1 MAMQGYDLPPE
12 LDIER
17 RRLERQQRIADAL
30 SAQGNAPLQMQSAGG
45 YVVPISPFAGA
56 AKLLSAYAG
65 KRKGEQS
72 ERGMEDIG
80 RRYNEGLAQAVR
92 DYTASGSPRQVQ
104 APDFGAMTG
113 GMDEQ
118 DVPMRQET
126 VQADPRE
133 RLIAAMTSPY
143 APVRQLGTM
152 DFQAGIKEKELSEN
166 RAFRQQESDAARQF
180 RAQEAQAAREAR
192 ADELRNRA
200 QDARATEQQREQARR
215 EIAQMNIDAR
225 REMAAMTAAN
235 RPERMITVM
244 DPNGNAITVPQS
256 QAGGMPVFNP
266 QAAKQIQDTKKKGEA
281 KEQLTETVGQLKGY
295 YDALKDGGG
304 IVEQGQ
310 GTLGNIASRIQ
321 SSAVGQLAGGA
332 VGTKNQE
339 MRQKIEQTRPLLLNL
354 IKNATGM
361 SAQQMNSN
369 AEMQLYLRAATDPTL
384 SYEANVEALGN
395 LDKLF
400 GLGLGL
406 DKKPAAAPAA
416 GGWAVVR

>member
-12 LDIER
+12 LDADR
-17 RRLERQQRIADAL
+17 RRLERQQRMADAL
-30 SAQGNAPLQMQSAGG
+30 FAQGQAQMQTQTAGG
-45 YVVPISPFAGA
+45 YVIPISPFSGA
-56 AKLLSAYAG
+56 AKMLAAYAS
-65 KRKGEQS
+65 KRKGEQVD
-72 ERGMEDIG
+72 RGMEDISK
-80 RRYNEGLAQAVR
+80 RYNEGLAQAVR
-92 DYTASGSPRQVQ
+92 DYSASGSRQVQ

-118 DVPMRQET
+118 DAPMRQET

-143 APVRQLGTM
+143 APVRQLGAV
-152 DFQAGIKEKELSEN
+152 DFQASQKDKEM
-166 RAFRQQESDAARQF
+166 AATQAF
-180 RAQEAQAAREAR
+180 RAQESQAAREAR
-192 ADELRNRA
+192 AAELQMRA
-200 QDARATEQQREQARR
+200 EDRRITEQERIAARR
-215 EIAQMNIDAR
+215 ELQQMNIDAR
-225 REMAAMTAAN
+225 RDLAAITAAN
-235 RPERMITVM
+235 RPERMVTVM
-244 DPNGNAITVPQS
+244 DANGNAITVPQS
-256 QAGGMPVFNP
+256 QSGGMPIFNP

-281 KEQLTETVGQLKGY
+281 KEQLTETVGQLKSY
-295 YDALKDGGG
+295 YDALKKGGG

-406 DKKPAAAPAA
+406 DKKPPAQPTSAPNT
-416 GGWAVVR
+416 GEWAVVR